1 MPRFSE
7 SPSLTHCYGLTVLL
21 FYEQISW
28 VKAQGR
34 TSASCITS
42 EKMGATNKVHSGY
55 VCMYTSYLDIIWSYC
70 VGMSMYLHTYIHL
83 ALLNS
88 SIEAGILLCGNGA
101 LPRHDGRAL
110 SRACVT
116 RLSALSF
123 GCFSYTGSHSLLLL
137 T

>member
-1 MPRFSE
+1 MQTQLQTGIPF
-7 SPSLTHCYGLTVLL
+7 LV
-21 FYEQISW
+21 Q
-28 VKAQGR
+28 
-34 TSASCITS
+34 CI
-42 EKMGATNKVHSGY
+42 GG
-55 VCMYTSYLDIIWSYC
+55 
-70 VGMSMYLHTYIHL
+70 IHL

-101 LPRHDGRAL
+101 LPRHGGRAL

-116 RLSALSF
+116 QLSALSS

>member
-1 MPRFSE
+1 MD
-7 SPSLTHCYGLTVLL
+7 Y
-21 FYEQISW
+21 
-28 VKAQGR
+28 
-34 TSASCITS
+34 
-42 EKMGATNKVHSGY
+42 
-55 VCMYTSYLDIIWSYC
+55 DII
-70 VGMSMYLHTYIHL
+70 VKSMISYIHL

>member
-1 MPRFSE
+1 MVGFLSQIFSL
-7 SPSLTHCYGLTVLL
+7 SAPGPTGPLT
-21 FYEQISW
+21 
-28 VKAQGR
+28 AD
-34 TSASCITS
+34 TS
-42 EKMGATNKVHSGY
+42 
-55 VCMYTSYLDIIWSYC
+55 
-70 VGMSMYLHTYIHL
+70 YIHL

-101 LPRHDGRAL
+101 LPRHGGRAL

-116 RLSALSF
+116 QLSALSF

>member
-1 MPRFSE
+1 MIGSSGRGAPVDGE
-7 SPSLTHCYGLTVLL
+7 SGPAAVQVTM
-21 FYEQISW
+21 
-28 VKAQGR
+28 R
-34 TSASCITS
+34 P
-42 EKMGATNKVHSGY
+42 
-55 VCMYTSYLDIIWSYC
+55 
-70 VGMSMYLHTYIHL
+70 YIHL

-101 LPRHDGRAL
+101 LPRHGGRAL

-116 RLSALSF
+116 QLSALSF

>member
-1 MPRFSE
+1 VCDRQGEPGSG
-7 SPSLTHCYGLTVLL
+7 SPL
-21 FYEQISW
+21 F
-28 VKAQGR
+28 
-34 TSASCITS
+34 
-42 EKMGATNKVHSGY
+42 
-55 VCMYTSYLDIIWSYC
+55 
-70 VGMSMYLHTYIHL
+70 YIHL

-101 LPRHDGRAL
+101 LPRHGGRAL

-116 RLSALSF
+116 QLSALSS